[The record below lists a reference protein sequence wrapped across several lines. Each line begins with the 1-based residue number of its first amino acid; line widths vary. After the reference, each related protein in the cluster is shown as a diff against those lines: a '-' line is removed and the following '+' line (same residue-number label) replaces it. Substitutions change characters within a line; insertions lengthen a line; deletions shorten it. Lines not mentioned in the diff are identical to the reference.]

1 MSTMNNPAYAAMLD
15 ALADALDPGFVYVFA
30 GTMPATASEALNM
43 ATTHTQVAMLSVAGD
58 GVTGLTFEDAVG
70 PVLSKETTQ
79 DWEGLA
85 DFDGFVA
92 GPGTITP
99 LFFRMCASGDNGR
112 TLNTT
117 TARLQGTVGGPAST
131 ADMKLAAD
139 TVTDNGVNTVIAAG
153 FNIRLSNIG

>member
-1 MSTMNNPAYAAMLD
+1 MSTMNNPAYQVMLD
-15 ALADALDPGFVYVFA
+15 ALADALDPGFVFVFA

-43 ATTHTQVAMLSVAGD
+43 GTTHTEVAKLSVGGD

-79 DWEGLA
+79 DWEGLINL
-85 DFDGFVA
+85 DGFDA
-92 GPGTITP
+92 GPTVTP
-99 LFFRMCASGDNGR
+99 TFFRFCASGDNGR
-112 TLNTT
+112 TLNTS

-139 TVTDNGVNTVIAAG
+139 TATDNGVNTLIAAG
-153 FNIRLSNIG
+153 FNVRLSNIG